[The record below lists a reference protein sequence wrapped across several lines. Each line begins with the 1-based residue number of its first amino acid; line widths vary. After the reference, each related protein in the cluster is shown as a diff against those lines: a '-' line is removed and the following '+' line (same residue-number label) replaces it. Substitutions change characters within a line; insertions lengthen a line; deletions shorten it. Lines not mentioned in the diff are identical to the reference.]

1 VTWGAMVD
9 RATQAADGL
18 DVEILDLR
26 TIIPWDKDAVL
37 QSVKK
42 TNRVLVLHEDG
53 WTCGLG
59 GEIAATISQEA
70 FQFLDA
76 PVERLAVPDCPI
88 PYNTTLMDAVV
99 PTVAA
104 IHEAIEGLL
113 RY

>member
-1 VTWGAMVD
+1 M
-9 RATQAADGL
+9 

-26 TIIPWDKDAVL
+26 TIVPWDKEAVL
-37 QSVKK
+37 ASVRK
-42 TNRVLVLHEDG
+42 TNRVLILHEDG

-59 GEIAATISQEA
+59 GEIAATISQGA
-70 FQFLDA
+70 FEFLDG

-104 IHEAIEGLL
+104 IKEAIERLL
-113 RY
+113 HY